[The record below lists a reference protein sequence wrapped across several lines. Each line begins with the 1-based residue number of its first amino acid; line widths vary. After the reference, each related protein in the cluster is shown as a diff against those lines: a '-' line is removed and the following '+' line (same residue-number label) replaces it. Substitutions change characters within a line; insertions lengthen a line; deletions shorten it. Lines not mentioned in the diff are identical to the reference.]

1 VDRGVHYELTRV
13 WAIEEGFSEK
23 DATAIA
29 AADWDVDRVHNV
41 YASWHNKGYHFAW
54 LGASRRAK
62 SLLARAIAERSL
74 VLLGEALHCS
84 QDAIGHGNLGHV
96 LHWDGIDRWER
107 RSERVRR
114 RIEARSRQLLA
125 RYHQAV

>member
-1 VDRGVHYELTRV
+1 MDRGVHYELTRI
-13 WAIEEGFSEK
+13 WALEAGFSPDE
-23 DATAIA
+23 ATAIA

-62 SLLARAIAERSL
+62 SLLERAIAGRDL

-84 QDAIGHGNLGHV
+84 QDAIGHGQLGHLV
-96 LHWDGIDRWER
+96 HWDGIDRWDE

-114 RIEARSRQLLA
+114 RIERRSREMLA
-125 RYHQAV
+125 RYHQSL